1 MAHIGVEA
9 AAYHGTKVLPTPVL
23 LENGS
28 DQEGGGDSGKV
39 QLGLELKDLM
49 VANNRKGPVSEN
61 DDDNDVS
68 PDKGG
73 EVPWGDV
80 G

>member
-28 DQEGGGDSGKV
+28 DQEGGGDSDKV
-39 QLGLELKDLM
+39 QLGPELKDLM
-49 VANNRKGPVSEN
+49 VANNRVGPVSEN
-61 DDDNDVS
+61 NLAHEDMINGTGE
-68 PDKGG
+68 DK
-73 EVPWGDV
+73 VDHNQ
-80 G
+80 